1 MLMYADD
8 NEVTS
13 SWPVAKC
20 NFSSLS
26 GLLSIV
32 TEPWPVGAHPPTVQD
47 SVHSLLLIF
56 LHFQYRKPL
65 MRERAE

>member
-1 MLMYADD
+1 MYAD

-20 NFSSLS
+20 NFSSVS

-32 TEPWPVGAHPPTVQD
+32 TEPWRVDAHPPTVPD
-47 SVHSLLLIF
+47 SVHSLLIF

-65 MRERAE
+65 MWEKAE